1 MATIFNFYHKFN
13 LRCFKI
19 FDIIFSHLVISP
31 SAPSFNRWET
41 SFLWSWCSFF
51 RVKYPFWMSIEMMLM
66 YALLESYNTGSVDIT
81 AICVNN
87 QIESSQIT
95 WSATQQGNSK
105 NVERQHLFRG
115 NICAGG
121 LSKPT
126 APLFCVDSCKHCH
139 WLVVTFDP
147 FWISC
152 HFLDHGSQFLHTAFL
167 VTNFFFQIQPPSLTQ
182 TYENHDKAITK
193 GPCPMAAK
201 GMGNASPSFI
211 SAFPKLADPKQGP
224 WLAWCARESV
234 VALALSWDIGQQ
246 GYAAHL
252 VGGNGSYR
260 REKAGK

>member
-1 MATIFNFYHKFN
+1 
-13 LRCFKI
+13 
-19 FDIIFSHLVISP
+19 
-31 SAPSFNRWET
+31 
-41 SFLWSWCSFF
+41 
-51 RVKYPFWMSIEMMLM
+51 MMLM

-105 NVERQHLFRG
+105 NVERQHLFRQHLCRWSFKA
-115 NICAGG
+115 NCASFLRWFLQT
-121 LSKPT
+121 LSL
-126 APLFCVDSCKHCH
+126 ACRHIWSILN
-139 WLVVTFDP
+139 
-147 FWISC
+147 
-152 HFLDHGSQFLHTAFL
+152 FLSLYTAFL
-167 VTNFFFQIQPPSLTQ
+167 VTNFFFQIQPPSPTQ
-182 TYENHDKAITK
+182 TDENHDKAITK

>member
-1 MATIFNFYHKFN
+1 
-13 LRCFKI
+13 
-19 FDIIFSHLVISP
+19 
-31 SAPSFNRWET
+31 
-41 SFLWSWCSFF
+41 
-51 RVKYPFWMSIEMMLM
+51 MLM
-66 YALLESYNTGSVDIT
+66 YALLEFYNTGSVDIT

-105 NVERQHLFRG
+105 NVERQHLFRQHLCRWVFKA
-115 NICAGG
+115 NCASFLRWFLQT
-121 LSKPT
+121 LSL
-126 APLFCVDSCKHCH
+126 ACRHIWSILN
-139 WLVVTFDP
+139 
-147 FWISC
+147 
-152 HFLDHGSQFLHTAFL
+152 FLSLYTAFL

-182 TYENHDKAITK
+182 TYENQ
-193 GPCPMAAK
+193 GPMPHGCK
-201 GMGNASPSFI
+201 RNGKCF
-211 SAFPKLADPKQGP
+211 KQGP